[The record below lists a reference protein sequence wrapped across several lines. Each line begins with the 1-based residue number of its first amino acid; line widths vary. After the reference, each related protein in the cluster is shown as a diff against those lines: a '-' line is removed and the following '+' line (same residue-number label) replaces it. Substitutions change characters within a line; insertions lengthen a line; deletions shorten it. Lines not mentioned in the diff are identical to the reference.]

1 MSKPSI
7 LQADR
12 SYTFRSYFELPYEA
26 EDILAEFGY
35 AFARKRLS
43 LPQSD
48 RPLTQIPELQQRIE
62 ETLPLIR
69 LSSEAARRET
79 LIAPVLLEI
88 ARYCQCQLR
97 IEYPLQVSNRLKGTL
112 DYLLRSQNQLLV
124 IEAKND
130 DLTRGFTQLAV
141 ELIALSEWDSS
152 LTFLYGAV
160 TIGDIWIFGTLR
172 QEART
177 IEQDVRSLRVPDDLE
192 ILVRTIIGILERS

>member
-7 LQADR
+7 LQTDR
-12 SYTFRSYFELPYEA
+12 AYTFPSYFELPYES
-26 EDILAEFGY
+26 EDILAEFDY
-35 AFARKRLS
+35 SFARKRLS

-48 RPLTQIPELQQRIE
+48 RALEKIRELQQRIE

-79 LIAPVLLEI
+79 LIAPVLLDI

-97 IEYPLQVSNRLKGTL
+97 IEYPLQVNNRLKGSL
-112 DYLLRSQNQLLV
+112 DYLLRSRNQLLV

-130 DLTRGFTQLAV
+130 DLTRGFTQLSV

-152 LTFLYGAV
+152 LQFLYGAV
-160 TIGDIWIFGTLR
+160 TIGDIWIFGTLDKEER
-172 QEART
+172 K
-177 IEQDVRSLRVPDDLE
+177 IEQDVRSFRVPDDLE
-192 ILVRTIIGILERS
+192 ILVRTIVGILEKE

>member
-1 MSKPSI
+1 MSKTPI

-12 SYTFRSYFELPYEA
+12 TYKFSSYFELPYEA

-35 AFARKRLS
+35 TFARKRLF

-48 RPLTQIPELQQRIE
+48 RLLTQIPELQQRIE

-97 IEYPLQVSNRLKGTL
+97 IEYPLQVNDRLKGIL

-152 LTFLYGAV
+152 LTCLYGAV
-160 TIGDIWIFGTLR
+160 TIGDIWIFGVLR
-172 QEART
+172 QEERK

-192 ILVRTIIGILERS
+192 ILVRTIIGILERE

>member
-12 SYTFRSYFELPYEA
+12 AYTFRSYFELPYES
-26 EDILAEFGY
+26 EDILAEFDY
-35 AFARKRLS
+35 SFARKRLS
-43 LPQSD
+43 LPKSD
-48 RPLTQIPELQQRIE
+48 RALGKIRELQQRIE

-79 LIAPVLLEI
+79 LIAPVLLDI

-97 IEYPLQVSNRLKGTL
+97 IEYPLQVNNRLKGSL
-112 DYLLRSQNQLLV
+112 DYLLRSRNQLLV

-130 DLTRGFTQLAV
+130 NLTRGFTQLSV

-152 LTFLYGAV
+152 LQFLYGAV
-160 TIGDIWIFGTLR
+160 TIGDIWIFGTLDKEER
-172 QEART
+172 K
-177 IEQDVRSLRVPDDLE
+177 IEQDVRSFRVPDDLE
-192 ILVRTIIGILERS
+192 ILVRTIVGILEKE

>member
-1 MSKPSI
+1 MSKTPI

-12 SYTFRSYFELPYEA
+12 AYTFRSYFELPYES

-35 AFARKRLS
+35 TFARRRLS

-48 RPLTQIPELQQRIE
+48 RSLEKIPELKQRIE

-79 LIAPVLLEI
+79 LIAPVLLDI

-97 IEYPLQVSNRLKGTL
+97 IEYPLRVNNRLKGTL

-141 ELIALSEWDSS
+141 ELIALSEWDSG

-160 TIGDIWIFGTLR
+160 TIGDIWIFGILDK
-172 QEART
+172 EVKK

-192 ILVRTIIGILERS
+192 ILMRTIVGILERE